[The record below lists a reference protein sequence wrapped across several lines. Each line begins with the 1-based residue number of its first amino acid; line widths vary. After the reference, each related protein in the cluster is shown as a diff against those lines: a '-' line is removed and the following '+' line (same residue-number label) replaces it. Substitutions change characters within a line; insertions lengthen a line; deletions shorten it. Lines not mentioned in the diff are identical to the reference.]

1 MSEIRFWYAA
11 GACSL
16 APHIL
21 LHEVGAD
28 FVGIE
33 TAVTPAGADFPEGFK
48 SINPKLRVPVLSID
62 SEIITEVPAIAT
74 VISGIAPP
82 RHLMGRDAL
91 ETARVYE
98 WMIWLSGSLHG
109 NGFGCLWR
117 PHRYSDDPAA
127 YAGITGKAMQTIRD
141 CFAMIEDK
149 IAGPFAVGDAFTAVD
164 AYLYVFYRW
173 GNLIGIDLDRDY
185 PKFAALGRALASR
198 ASFVKAT
205 TIEKMDPHGK
215 LVAEVSS

>member
-1 MSEIRFWYAA
+1 
-11 GACSL
+11 
-16 APHIL
+16 
-21 LHEVGAD
+21 
-28 FVGIE
+28 
-33 TAVTPAGADFPEGFK
+33 
-48 SINPKLRVPVLSID
+48 
-62 SEIITEVPAIAT
+62 
-74 VISGIAPP
+74 
-82 RHLMGRDAL
+82 
-91 ETARVYE
+91 
-98 WMIWLSGSLHG
+98 
-109 NGFGCLWR
+109 
-117 PHRYSDDPAA
+117 
-127 YAGITGKAMQTIRD
+127 
-141 CFAMIEDK
+141 MIEDK